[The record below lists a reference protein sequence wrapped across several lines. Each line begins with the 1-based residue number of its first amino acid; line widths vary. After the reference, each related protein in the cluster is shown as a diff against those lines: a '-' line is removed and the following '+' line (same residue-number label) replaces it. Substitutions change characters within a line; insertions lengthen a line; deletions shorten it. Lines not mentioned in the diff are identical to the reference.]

1 MSLVSDYQKLC
12 CELKIIE
19 QQGSARGSEAAAR

>member
-19 QQGSARGSEAAAR
+19 QQGSARGQRSHS